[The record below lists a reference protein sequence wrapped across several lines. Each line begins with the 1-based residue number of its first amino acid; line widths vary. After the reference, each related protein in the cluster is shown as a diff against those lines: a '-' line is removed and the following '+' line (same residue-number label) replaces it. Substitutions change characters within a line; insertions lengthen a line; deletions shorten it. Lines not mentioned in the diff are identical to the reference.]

1 VSGAAPASPRTGGP
15 ARPRR
20 HAGTGRLLRP
30 FLARHWGALAGAG
43 VSTVALSAATLAAP
57 WPLKLAID
65 HLIGDH
71 NGRFSLSGADAALLA
86 GLAGLVLAIAMVDA
100 VATYLSDFWL
110 NRSGERIVHDLRVA
124 TYAHLQRLSLAFHA
138 SRPKGDLVTRI
149 TGDVNE
155 VGKLFS
161 DIIGTFAQAVL
172 TLLGMAVVSF
182 ELDPVLAAA
191 AFLVSPLLFA
201 VTVHYQRTIKQ
212 MARRQRA
219 KEGEIASLANEALS
233 AMQVV
238 KAFGAE
244 RFEHERVLRR
254 SAERLEAGVRGS
266 RMEARFSGVVDV
278 LGSVATAVVLAL
290 GVLRVASGHLSPGD
304 LVVFVSYTNRL
315 YRPLRDIARQTS
327 YAARSMARLDRI
339 GEILASEQILQE
351 RPGAFRGGRARG
363 DLELRHVEFG
373 YGPGRPALADV
384 SLSLE
389 AGTKLAL
396 VGPSGAGKST
406 VGALV
411 ARFHDPVYGRVL
423 IDGRDARDCSPV
435 WLRDQVGVLLQDTI
449 LFSGT
454 VADNIA
460 YGLQADRAA
469 VVAAATAACADEF
482 VAALPDGY
490 DTVLGPGGIGLS
502 GGQRQRIGIARVLLR
517 DPPILVLDEPTTG
530 LDAHSE
536 GRVLRGLAALIRG
549 RTTIVIT
556 HSAALASTADR
567 VAVME
572 RGRIV
577 EEGTPAELLGRASGF
592 RRLVHEQAWT
602 YSAGIRGR
610 PSVGLPRRQAP
621 GGSS

>member
-1 VSGAAPASPRTGGP
+1 M
-15 ARPRR
+15 
-20 HAGTGRLLRP
+20 LRP
-30 FLARHWGALAGAG
+30 FLTRHWGALAGAAISTIA
-43 VSTVALSAATLAAP
+43 VSLATLAGP

-65 HLIGDH
+65 HLIGSH
-71 NGRFSLSGADAALLA
+71 QGTFTLRGADFALLA
-86 GLAGLVLAIAMVDA
+86 GLAGLVLAIATVDA
-100 VATYLSDFWL
+100 VATYFSDFWL
-110 NRSGERIVHDLRVA
+110 DRSGERIVHDLRVA
-124 TYAHLQRLSLAFHA
+124 TYAHLQRLSLAFHDR
-138 SRPKGDLVTRI
+138 RPKGDLVTRI

-161 DIIGTFAQAVL
+161 DVIGTFAQAVL
-172 TLLGMAVVSF
+172 TLLGMAAVSF
-182 ELDPVLAAA
+182 VLDPLLAAA

-201 VTVHYQRTIKQ
+201 VTVHYQRRVKQ

-219 KEGEIASLANEALS
+219 MEGEIASLANEALS

-254 SAERLEAGVRGS
+254 SAERLEVGVKGS
-266 RMEARFSGVVDV
+266 RLEARFSGMVDV

-290 GVLRVASGHLSPGD
+290 GVLRVASGRLSPGD

-339 GEILASEQILQE
+339 GEVLASDEVLRE
-351 RPGAFRGGRARG
+351 RPGAFRGGRAHG
-363 DLELRHVEFG
+363 DLELRHVEFR
-373 YGPGRPALADV
+373 YGRDRPALVDV
-384 SLSLE
+384 SLSLP
-389 AGTKLAL
+389 AGTRLAL

-411 ARFHDPVYGRVL
+411 ARFYDPADGRVL
-423 IDGRDARDCSPV
+423 IDGRDARDCSPA
-435 WLRDQVGVLLQDTI
+435 WLREQVGLLLQDTI

-460 YGLQADRAA
+460 YGVGADRAA
-469 VVAAATAACADEF
+469 IVAAAMVACADEF
-482 VAALPDGY
+482 VAELPQGY

-536 GRVLRGLAALIRG
+536 ARVLRGLAALVRG

-556 HSAALASTADR
+556 HLAALASSADR

-572 RGRIV
+572 GGRVV
-577 EEGTPAELLGRASGF
+577 EEGTPAELLGRPSGF
-592 RRLVHEQAWT
+592 RQLVHEQAWKHDT
-602 YSAGIRGR
+602 DVRDGT
-610 PSVGLPRRQAP
+610 VVVLPRRQAQ
-621 GGSS
+621 GGWS